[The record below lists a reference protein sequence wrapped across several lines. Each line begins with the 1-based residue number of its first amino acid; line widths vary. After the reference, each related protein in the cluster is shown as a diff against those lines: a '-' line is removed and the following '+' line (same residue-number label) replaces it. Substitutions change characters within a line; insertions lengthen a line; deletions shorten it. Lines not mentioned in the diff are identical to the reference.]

1 MYHKTSQEYEMQEM
15 TLITKNK
22 LDYHPHNFLNVLGK
36 HDHEDEHE
44 ICLIRR
50 SETSK
55 RKYP

>member
-1 MYHKTSQEYEMQEM
+1 MQEM